1 MRQIDIDE
9 LEFPGDSSGAAL
21 LDGKPFTGE
30 AVRHADG
37 RRVELRTFIEG
48 YEDGPV
54 LRWSPSGKLI
64 VQGSRKHPHGAVGP
78 WHEWD
83 EEGRLLRETVYD
95 ALGNQVM
102 TRELDRSGNIVKEER
117 TAPTRLRQDPET
129 GERAPAPW
137 L

>member
-1 MRQIDIDE
+1 MRQIDINE
-9 LEFPGDSSGAAL
+9 LEFPDDAPGTAL

-30 AVRHADG
+30 AVRYVDG

-48 YEDGPV
+48 TEDGPV
-54 LRWSPSGKLI
+54 LRWAPSGKLI
-64 VQGSRKHPHGAVGP
+64 GQGSGKHPHGAVGP

-95 ALGNQVM
+95 ALGNRIM

-117 TAPTRLRQDPET
+117 SVPTRLREDPET
-129 GERAPAPW
+129 GEYRPAPW